1 MIDNIVKGYL
11 YKKKD
16 EKQTVGIG
24 GFNLDVRFDSS
35 INFTMVAPEN
45 YVEDGSVTND
55 HIINDPI
62 TLSISGEVADI
73 HIKPKFDDFVLETI
87 REKVQFKVINTV
99 LTKQQQQ
106 KIQSVVDKIQSVVK
120 LANKGFDIY
129 NRFNNRNKPISKV
142 RTVQDDFFDFLES
155 NYINKRLITIEMPF
169 RNYENML
176 ITSLTITKDNSTN
189 QKLKYSLSA
198 KEIRF
203 AEIAYAKADIYFD
216 KPTAKPTSTTK
227 AKTTAKKD
235 NAVVDTKDI
244 PKESESNPL
253 GVRAYNAGKGLF
265 K

>member
-45 YVEDGSVTND
+45 YVEDGSVIND

-73 HIKPKFDDFVLETI
+73 HLKPKFDDFVLETI

-106 KIQSVVDKIQSVVK
+106 KIQDVVDKISSVVK
-120 LANKGFDIY
+120 LVNKGFDIY

-235 NAVVDTKDI
+235 NGITDTKDVT
-244 PKESESNPL
+244 KTESEEESL
-253 GVRAYNAGKGLF
+253 IGRIF
-265 K
+265 S

>member
-24 GFNLDVRFDSS
+24 GFNLDVRLDSS

-45 YVEDGSVTND
+45 YVEDGSVIND

-73 HIKPKFDDFVLETI
+73 HLKPMFDDFVLETI

-129 NRFNNRNKPISKV
+129 NRFNNRNKPISKA

-216 KPTAKPTSTTK
+216 KPS
-227 AKTTAKKD
+227 AKTSKKVTKKKD
-235 NAVVDTKDI
+235 NGVTDTKDVV
-244 PKESESNPL
+244 KTETEQKSLL
-253 GVRAYNAGKGLF
+253 GRLF
-265 K
+265 Q

>member
-45 YVEDGSVTND
+45 YVEDGSIIND

-106 KIQSVVDKIQSVVK
+106 KIQSVVDKISSVVK
-120 LANKGFDIY
+120 LVNKGFDIY

-235 NAVVDTKDI
+235 NGVADTKDVV
-244 PKESESNPL
+244 KTESEQKSLL
-253 GVRAYNAGKGLF
+253 GRLF
-265 K
+265 Q

>member
-45 YVEDGSVTND
+45 YVEDGSVIND

-73 HIKPKFDDFVLETI
+73 HIKPKFDDFLLETI

-106 KIQSVVDKIQSVVK
+106 KIQGVVDKISSVVK
-120 LANKGFDIY
+120 LVNKGFDIY

-203 AEIAYAKADIYFD
+203 AEIAYAKADVYFD
-216 KPTAKPTSTTK
+216 KPSAKPTSTTK

-235 NAVVDTKDI
+235 NGVIDTKEVV
-244 PKESESNPL
+244 KTETEQKSLL
-253 GVRAYNAGKGLF
+253 GRLF
-265 K
+265 Q